1 MAEFGPIL
9 KKEIQRL
16 ARREATLLVNDLKSQ
31 LRSAKTSAR
40 QLAAAVAQQQKQIES
55 LKKNIGRPSAA
66 APVASSRK
74 AAGADT
80 PGWRMTT
87 VGAVRKTHG
96 LSQNALAKLL
106 GVGLNTVWLWE
117 KGRTVPRVKQR
128 EALIEMRQIDK
139 KEMAK
144 RLLAVGLKTGKSK
157 PGRKP
162 GSKSAKAKPATK
174 KAAAKKPGRKK
185 ATSKK
190 AAKKPG
196 RKKVAKKAPAA
207 KKAAKKTT
215 TRKKAPR
222 RKAVTK
228 KGGKKA

>member
-185 ATSKK
+185 
-190 AAKKPG
+190 
-196 RKKVAKKAPAA
+196 VAKKAPAA